1 MIADLDEQISLKA
14 PTMLVADY
22 VAFAEGAESYLEKK
36 YGDSLAMDVMACPAY
51 WIGVSG
57 YKTSMASLWVI
68 LDDETRDKLKHIP
81 LQAVIDEKISRTL
94 PSGGKFQFK
103 E

>member
-1 MIADLDEQISLKA
+1 
-14 PTMLVADY
+14 MLVADY
-22 VAFAEGAESYLEKK
+22 FAFAEGAESYLRKK
-36 YGDSLAMDVMACPAY
+36 YGDDLAMPFLASKAH

-57 YKTSMASLWVI
+57 YKTSMASLWEM
-68 LDDETRDKLKHIP
+68 LDAETHDKLKHIP
-81 LQAVIDEKISRTL
+81 IQAVIDEKSSRIL